1 MTGEDVHALAGV
13 YAAGALGGAAERGEF
28 EAHLAHCPACA
39 DEVRQLQATA
49 AALGQAAALPA
60 PPTLRA
66 RVLPAIGGVPQD
78 PATPLT
84 ATPPAPV
91 PPPPVPPAG
100 VPPPGEPYPPA
111 HRRTGPARRPL
122 RRPRVA
128 TLAAAA
134 CLAVAAAAG
143 AIAVHDQQR
152 LGQLTAASQ
161 AVSAVLSAPGAR
173 ATTAH
178 ATGGGTLTLISAP
191 TRHQVVVASA
201 GLPPLPDSQTY
212 QLWTMG
218 PAGPRPAGLLRPD
231 TTGHTPL
238 QAATVPSGA
247 NRLALTVEPA
257 GGSAQPT
264 TTPIVVLPL

>member
-1 MTGEDVHALAGV
+1 MTWIMT
-13 YAAGALGGAAERGEF
+13 
-28 EAHLAHCPACA
+28 LAHRRAV
-39 DEVRQLQATA
+39 DRVRSGRA
-49 AALGQAAALPA
+49 AAPRQDRAGRAEIAPAADQVAEAVLDRLDRQQVRDCLGRLTGAQRESVTLAYYGGYTYRAVAAR
-60 PPTLRA
+60 T
-66 RVLPAIGGVPQD
+66 
-78 PATPLT
+78 
-84 ATPPAPV
+84 
-91 PPPPVPPAG
+91 

-161 AVSAVLSAPGAR
+161 AASAVLSAPGAR

-201 GLPPLPDSQTY
+201 GLPPLPDSHTH

-247 NRLALTVEPA
+247 NRVALTVEPA